1 LFPGNAVFAHPDAC
15 GSSSALGTL
24 EAAGVNQVGSRAAE
38 ITDQLVYSVE
48 YGGTPDDPSAH
59 LA

>member
-1 LFPGNAVFAHPDAC
+1 MRPTSASEEVARADQAAVPPGAP
-15 GSSSALGTL
+15 
-24 EAAGVNQVGSRAAE
+24 GVNQVGSRAAE